1 VRVTVLALKRVL
13 DRQLDERG
21 AHFLERF
28 LEGLGL
34 EIQAPAHAVAVVVDG
49 RVTAVTLG
57 DGRVLPCD
65 LFVVAT
71 GISPNVDVARA
82 AGLEVG
88 RGIVVDDRMQT
99 SDPSIFAAGDAAE
112 HSGLV
117 RGLWPTAVEQA
128 QVAATNA
135 TGGDVQYE
143 GSPPATSLKV
153 MGVELTSVGRF
164 EPGAGDTAIVV
175 EEPGDARYRKLVL
188 AADGSIAGAILLGH
202 SLEAAGII
210 EAIKS
215 RRDVSP
221 VLDELRAGDWSAFVE
236 PAAPALVSQG

>member
-1 VRVTVLALKRVL
+1 VLALRRVL

-34 EIQAPAHAVAVVVDG
+34 EIQAPAHAVAVVADG
-49 RVTAVTLG
+49 RVTEVLLE
-57 DGRVLPCD
+57 DGRTLPCD
-65 LFVVAT
+65 VFVVAT

-99 SDPSIFAAGDAAE
+99 SDPRIFAAGDAAE
-112 HSGLV
+112 HDGLV

-128 QVAATNA
+128 RVAATNA
-135 TGGDVQYE
+135 TGGDVRYE
-143 GSPPATSLKV
+143 SSPPVTSLKV
-153 MGVELTSVGRF
+153 TGVELTSVGRL
-164 EPGAGDTAIVV
+164 EPGPDDTSIVV
-175 EEPGDARYRKLVL
+175 EEPGDARYRMLLL
-188 AADGSIAGAILLGH
+188 AADGSIAGAILLGR

-210 EAIKS
+210 EAIKT
-215 RRDVSP
+215 RRNVMP
-221 VLDELRAGDWSAFVE
+221 VLDELRSGDWSAFRE
-236 PAAPALVSQG
+236 QAAPIPVAQG